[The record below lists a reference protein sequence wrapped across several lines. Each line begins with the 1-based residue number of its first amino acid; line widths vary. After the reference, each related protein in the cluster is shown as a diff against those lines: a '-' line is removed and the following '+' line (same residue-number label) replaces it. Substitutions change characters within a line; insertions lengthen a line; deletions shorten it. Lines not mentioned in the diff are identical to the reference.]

1 MGSRLIEEEL
11 DVLTRRLHSLA
22 PARARTSPRTR
33 VSARVVSAPHPSPLQ
48 GEWTV
53 PSGEY
58 EAFVAP
64 CAGCLGAAAP
74 AAPVTFSIG
83 TRASVV
89 TRAEGEKASG
99 GAPCRAGAVAAAQ
112 NAAAVAVM

>member
-74 AAPVTFSIG
+74 VTFSIG